1 MTNLSDKDRL
11 LYKTDIS
18 LAKQVDLFDKHGPV
32 ARQYK
37 VVRHGSVG
45 R

>member
-18 LAKQVDLFDKHGPV
+18 LAKQVDFVDKLRPV
-32 ARQYK
+32 TRQYE